1 MVESS
6 CLGLGGV
13 GARRPGPAG
22 QKSKLQQVQGG
33 RRKSTWDGNNRR
45 RDSGRRRSRKSGDAR
60 RRADQAT
67 AVKGRAGDGRS
78 LLLGGFPPRT
88 GSNYRPPS
96 NYGSEALR
104 EGLAYRIWSCE

>member
-67 AVKGRAGDGRS
+67 AVKGRAGHGRS
-78 LLLGGFPPRT
+78 LSLWAFPPGTRGNLSPPFIVLPETLLGGR
-88 GSNYRPPS
+88 
-96 NYGSEALR
+96 AIQ
-104 EGLAYRIWSCE
+104 LAP